1 MKRCLW
7 ENYAY
12 EYVRQIIWVGWYAC
26 IYVCMSVL
34 YEGIFVNM
42 NKHTQSMCLYRYMYE
57 NKSVSVYVWDSI
69 YKSMQCVIW
78 VCEGMCAWK
87 WMSTSGLQQYVMCL
101 ALGKE
106 ASSWNNRCSLG
117 SRLPLLQSKWLLPAE
132 GGHQEAHSW
141 AGLPGSGV
149 DLMKCP
155 SHLSGAFAKPIHSKD
170 TTVSV

>member
-1 MKRCLW
+1 
-7 ENYAY
+7 
-12 EYVRQIIWVGWYAC
+12 
-26 IYVCMSVL
+26 
-34 YEGIFVNM
+34 
-42 NKHTQSMCLYRYMYE
+42 
-57 NKSVSVYVWDSI
+57 
-69 YKSMQCVIW
+69 
-78 VCEGMCAWK
+78 
-87 WMSTSGLQQYVMCL
+87 MSTSGLQQYVMCL

-155 SHLSGAFAKPIHSKD
+155 SHLSGAFAKPIHRGDQRHPEISSDPLALWGMEGCFPQWLHHFTFPGTSLPTLVIAHGWYTSHPMGMRCYLTVVSIHSPKD
-170 TTVSV
+170 QCCWPSLLFNNVYLV